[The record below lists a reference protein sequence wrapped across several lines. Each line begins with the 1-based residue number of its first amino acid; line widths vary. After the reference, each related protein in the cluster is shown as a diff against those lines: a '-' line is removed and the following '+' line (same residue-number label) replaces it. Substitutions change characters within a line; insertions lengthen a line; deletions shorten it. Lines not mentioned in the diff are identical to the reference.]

1 MVVLSVLD
9 ESPIPS
15 GASAATALSDTVAMA
30 QAAEALGFRRYWLA
44 EHHGTE
50 SVAGTA
56 PEVLVAHVASHTS
69 SIRVGAGGVLLPY
82 YSSLKV
88 AEVFRV
94 LHILHPGRIDL
105 GLGRAEGADAGTA
118 AALRQGRPESDASGY
133 RQRMAE
139 LVGFVHGQPDRAHGD
154 VRAMPV
160 GPGAPEVWVLGSSS
174 DGASLAAELGLPF
187 SFAHFVSPKFG
198 PQVMAS
204 YRRAFRAS
212 PAHPVALGSVG
223 VSVVCA
229 ATDVEAERLA
239 RSQTI
244 WRLHPEG
251 AGRGPLLSVE
261 EAEAYTVTD
270 VGYLLLGQHRDK
282 CIVGSPGVV
291 RAHLVR
297 IAEAFGVDELV
308 VRTVCHDPEA
318 RLRSYELLAEA
329 FALEAGC

>member
-15 GASAATALSDTVAMA
+15 GATAAKALRDTVAMA
-30 QAAEALGFRRYWLA
+30 QAAEALGYRRYWLA
-44 EHHGTE
+44 EHHGTK

-56 PEVLVAHVASHTS
+56 PEVLVAHVASNTS

-82 YSSLKV
+82 YSPLKV

-94 LHILHPGRIDL
+94 LHVLHPGRIDL
-105 GLGRAEGADAGTA
+105 GVGRADGADARTA
-118 AALRQGRPESDASGY
+118 AALRHGRPESDGIGY
-133 RQRMAE
+133 RQRVTD
-139 LVGFVHGQPDRAHGD
+139 LVGFAHGLP
-154 VRAMPV
+154 VPAHAGVGAMPA

-174 DGASLAAELGLPF
+174 DGAALAAELGLPF
-187 SFAHFVSPKFG
+187 CFAHFVSPKFG

-204 YRRAFRAS
+204 YRRTFRAS
-212 PAHPVALGSVG
+212 PAHPVPVSSVG

-239 RSQTI
+239 RSQAI

-251 AGRGPLLSVE
+251 AGRGPLLSAE

-270 VGYLLLGQHRDK
+270 VAYLLLEQHRNK
-282 CIVGSPGVV
+282 CIVGSPDVV

-297 IAEAFGVDELV
+297 IAGAFGVDELV

-318 RLRSYELLAEA
+318 RLRSYELLADA